1 MLSSLKSSVKKHL
14 RERERQREREWERE
28 RERERVRNR
37 ERGEREK
44 KEERE
49 GEREREMVQFL
60 PNVICIQYMYEIISF
75 ERERGERDTYYFHMY
90 SLFDIMQIHL
100 GIIFFDLCGPKAKCK
115 ANERI

>member
-1 MLSSLKSSVKKHL
+1 
-14 RERERQREREWERE
+14 
-28 RERERVRNR
+28 
-37 ERGEREK
+37 
-44 KEERE
+44 
-49 GEREREMVQFL
+49 
-60 PNVICIQYMYEIISF
+60 MYEIISF